1 MRNMIVYNGTGS
13 TIASGILVAITSST
27 EGKPAVSPAALA
39 TDTHVL
45 GMASQAIG
53 AGKTGVVQISGLFYP
68 IDTSALDPGD
78 EVFLAAAGAI
88 SATAPI
94 AGASI
99 RIGIVAVKAVLGTI
113 LLTGPA
119 HADEIIV

>member
-1 MRNMIVYNGTGS
+1 MRNMRVYNATGA
-13 TIASGILVAITSST
+13 TIATGKLVAITASVGGT
-27 EGKPAVSPAALA
+27 PAVSLA
-39 TDTHVL
+39 GPTTDTHVL
-45 GMASQAIG
+45 GTTVQAIG
-53 AGKTGVVQISGLFYP
+53 PGKSGVVQLSGLFYP
-68 IDTSALDPGD
+68 IDTAALDPGD

-88 SATAPI
+88 SATAPV